1 LLQKIK
7 RVYVKPEVKLPVLL
21 LFAAKKAQKAEG
33 MHPKKVFSFQVH
45 YGHSKG
51 NTPDG
56 EKPEAGS
63 RTLKI
68 EYHSL
73 GQNNET
79 SVTRGPV
86 IKKTGWL
93 KKPMWSVGASPH
105 LPRCIPNPTGVE
117 DK

>member
-1 LLQKIK
+1 MDNILNTITAYREERKWSL
-7 RVYVKPEVKLPVLL
+7 YDL
-21 LFAAKKAQKAEG
+21 A
-33 MHPKKVFSFQVH
+33 VH
-45 YGHSKG
+45 
-51 NTPDG
+51 
-56 EKPEAGS
+56 
-63 RTLKI
+63 
-68 EYHSL
+68 HSL

-86 IKKTGWL
+86 ITKTGWL

>member
-1 LLQKIK
+1 LSKIK
-7 RVYVKPEVKLPVLL
+7 RVYVKPEGKLPVLL
-21 LFAAKKAQKAEG
+21 LFAGEKAQKAEG
-33 MHPKKVFSFQVH
+33 MHPKKAISFQVH

-56 EKPEAGS
+56 EEPKTGS
-63 RTLKI
+63 RTLKT

-86 IKKTGWL
+86 ITKTGWL
-93 KKPMWSVGASPH
+93 KKPMWSVGAIPR
-105 LPRCIPNPTGVE
+105 LPRCIPNPTWVE

>member
-1 LLQKIK
+1 M
-7 RVYVKPEVKLPVLL
+7 RP
-21 LFAAKKAQKAEG
+21 KKA
-33 MHPKKVFSFQVH
+33 FSFQVH

-56 EKPEAGS
+56 EKPKAGS
-63 RTLKI
+63 RTLKT

-86 IKKTGWL
+86 ITKTGWL

>member
-1 LLQKIK
+1 M
-7 RVYVKPEVKLPVLL
+7 L
-21 LFAAKKAQKAEG
+21 LFSAEKAQKAEG
-33 MHPKKVFSFQVH
+33 MHPKKAISFQVH

-56 EKPEAGS
+56 EKPGAVK
-63 RTLKI
+63 RTLKT

-93 KKPMWSVGASPH
+93 KKPMWSGVQVPTYRGVFQIQRGSRTNRLEKLKAKLQSP
-105 LPRCIPNPTGVE
+105 PPGFF
-117 DK
+117 

>member
-1 LLQKIK
+1 M
-7 RVYVKPEVKLPVLL
+7 KPEGKLPVLL
-21 LFAAKKAQKAEG
+21 LFSAEKAQKAEG
-33 MHPKKVFSFQVH
+33 MHPKKAISFQVH

-56 EKPEAGS
+56 EKPKSGN

-73 GQNNET
+73 GHKEDGVAEEANVE
-79 SVTRGPV
+79 
-86 IKKTGWL
+86 W
-93 KKPMWSVGASPH
+93 GASPH